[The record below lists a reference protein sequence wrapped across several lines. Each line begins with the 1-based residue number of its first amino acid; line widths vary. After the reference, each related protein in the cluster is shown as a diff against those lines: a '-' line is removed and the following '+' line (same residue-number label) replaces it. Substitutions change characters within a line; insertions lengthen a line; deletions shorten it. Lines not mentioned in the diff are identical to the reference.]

1 MSLLKGK
8 GVEVTQ
14 DDQHRI
20 CVFAR
25 LHRRRKELTQAIAK
39 RKDEIVKLSDAAD
52 ELMIADGAMYL
63 FGETFMQ
70 TETDD
75 AEALLEAE
83 RERLESEQEAEEAE
97 LKNVEAALSELK
109 ATLYASLGSQVYL
122 EDE

>member
-25 LHRRRKELTQAIAK
+25 LHRRRKELTQGIAQ
-39 RKDEIVKLSDAAD
+39 RKEELVKLSDAAD
-52 ELMIADGAMYL
+52 ELMIADGSMFL

-70 TETDD
+70 TDTDD
-75 AEALLEAE
+75 AETLLEAE
-83 RERLESEQEAEEAE
+83 RGRLESEQEAAEAE
-97 LKNVEAALSELK
+97 LKSVEAALGELK
-109 ATLYASLGSQVYL
+109 ATLYASLGNQVYL